1 MKKIVLTLTLC
12 YCVWMIDIQAQV
24 TINEVGAIPQ
34 MMERYAEINKAI
46 TRLDGWRIQV
56 TATTDRAK
64 MLDEQQRF
72 QYRYPN
78 ISIDWTHE
86 RPYYKVR
93 AGAFASR
100 LEALRL
106 LSVVRNDYPSAYP
119 VKDKN
124 IRPAEL
130 IF

>member
-1 MKKIVLTLTLC
+1 MKKILFALLIFCFAGALST
-12 YCVWMIDIQAQV
+12 QAQV
-24 TINEVGAIPQ
+24 LIDERGVIPQ
-34 MMERYAEINKAI
+34 MMQRYVEINKAI
-46 TRLDGWRIQV
+46 AMMEGWRIQI

-64 MLDEQQRF
+64 MTDEQRRF

-86 RPYYKVR
+86 PPYYKVR
-93 AGAFASR
+93 AGAFATR

-106 LSVVRNDYPSAYP
+106 LSVVRRDYPSAYP

>member
-1 MKKIVLTLTLC
+1 MKKILLSVLIVLG
-12 YCVWMIDIQAQV
+12 IAIQTEAQV
-24 TINEVGAIPQ
+24 IYKEEPAIQQ
-34 MMERYAEINKAI
+34 MMQRFVEINRSI
-46 TRLDGWRIQV
+46 TTMEGWRIQI

-64 MLDEQQRF
+64 MNETQRRF

-93 AGAFASR
+93 AGAFATR

-106 LSVVRNDYPSAYP
+106 LSVVRRDYPSAYP

-124 IRPAEL
+124 LRPADL

>member
-1 MKKIVLTLTLC
+1 MKKIFFVLTFLC
-12 YCVWMIDIQAQV
+12 LGFVIPTQAQILV
-24 TINEVGAIPQ
+24 DEAGAIPQ
-34 MMERYAEINKAI
+34 MMQRYTEINKAI
-46 TRLDGWRIQV
+46 TRMEGWRIQI

-64 MLDEQQRF
+64 MTDEQRRF

-106 LSVVRNDYPSAYP
+106 LSVVRRDYPSAYP

>member
-1 MKKIVLTLTLC
+1 MKKILLVLLVFTGLASQT
-12 YCVWMIDIQAQV
+12 QAQV
-24 TINEVGAIPQ
+24 MFEEPVEIKQ
-34 MMERYAEINKAI
+34 MMQRFVEINKSI
-46 TRLDGWRIQV
+46 TRMDGWRIQI

-64 MLDEQQRF
+64 MSEAQKRF

-78 ISIDWTHE
+78 IAIDWTHE

-93 AGAFASR
+93 AGAFATR

-106 LSVVRNDYPSAYP
+106 LSVVRRDYPSAYP